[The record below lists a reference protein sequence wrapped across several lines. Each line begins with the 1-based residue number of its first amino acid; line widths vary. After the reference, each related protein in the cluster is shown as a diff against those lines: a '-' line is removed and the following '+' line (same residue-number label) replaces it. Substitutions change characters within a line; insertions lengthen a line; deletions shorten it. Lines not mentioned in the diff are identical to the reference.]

1 MVEVVTAESWAT
13 SKTARKTMLANRS
26 RDTGPE
32 LALRRELHRRGFRFR
47 VCARPIKGV
56 RRTADILFTR
66 QRLAVF
72 VDGCFW
78 HGCPDHYTAPV
89 KNASFWSDK
98 VARNRARDAQTD
110 QLLRDAGWTVLRV
123 WEHESV
129 VEAVFRVIDTREA
142 LMPTGKGP

>member
-1 MVEVVTAESWAT
+1 VAAESWAT
-13 SKTARKTMLANRS
+13 SKTARNTMLANRS

-47 VCARPIKGV
+47 VCARPIKEV

-98 VARNRARDAQTD
+98 VERNRARDAQTD
-110 QLLRDAGWTVLRV
+110 QLLRAAGWTVLRL
-123 WEHESV
+123 WEHVSLTQGADLV
-129 VEAVFRVIDTREA
+129 ARLHATLTA
-142 LMPTGKGP
+142 LK